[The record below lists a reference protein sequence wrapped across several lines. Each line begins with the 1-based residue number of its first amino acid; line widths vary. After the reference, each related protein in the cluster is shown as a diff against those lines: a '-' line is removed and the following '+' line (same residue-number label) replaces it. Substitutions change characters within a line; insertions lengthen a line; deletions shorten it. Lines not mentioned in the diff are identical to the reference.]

1 MIVLE
6 ARGEAW
12 ASIAALG
19 DIGLVGSA
27 RARIAREGWDA
38 PFEAVAPQ
46 LRLADLGFAN
56 LEFPVGTEA
65 SVRPGRSSEFHHD
78 PEVAAA
84 LVRAGVHV
92 VSLANNHL
100 MDCGPEGLAGTL
112 AACRAAGL
120 ATVGAGPTL
129 AEARRPWIHDV
140 RGRRLVLL
148 AYGAAAG
155 DAAGQETPGIA
166 PLEAEIVAEDLE
178 HWRREADLLVVSA
191 HWGSMYVDFPPPRVL
206 DWAGVL
212 ERAGVD
218 LVLGHHP
225 HVLQGAERRGR
236 TLVAYSLGDAV
247 FNAHA
252 GDLQPEVAAA
262 KRLESAVFTARLASE
277 AHGLD
282 LLPTRLD
289 ADGIPREP
297 RGEELV
303 AALARWKAMSEGLRD
318 GARAFAEQSASTL
331 LQYEVQSLTTYLRQ
345 GRWDRVLR
353 LLGSVR
359 PRHLPVLW
367 HAITR
372 KARRR

>member
-6 ARGEAW
+6 AKGEVW

-27 RARIAREGWDA
+27 RARIARDGWDA
-38 PFEAVAPQ
+38 PFAAVAPQ
-46 LRLADLGFAN
+46 MRLADLGFAN
-56 LEFPVGTEA
+56 LEFPIGSEA

-78 PEVAAA
+78 AEVAPA

-100 MDCGPEGLAGTL
+100 MDCGPEGLAETL
-112 AACRAAGL
+112 ATCRAAGL
-120 ATVGAGPTL
+120 ATVGAGPSL
-129 AEARRPWIHDV
+129 AAARQPWIREV

-155 DAAGQETPGIA
+155 DAAGPETPGIA
-166 PLEAEIVAEDLE
+166 PLEAAIVAEDLE
-178 HWRREADLLVVSA
+178 RWRGEADLLVVSA
-191 HWGSMYVDFPPPRVL
+191 HWGSMYVDYPPPRVL
-206 DWAGVL
+206 EWARVF

-236 TLVAYSLGDAV
+236 TLVAYSLGDAI

-252 GDLQPEVAAA
+252 GDLQPEVAAQ
-262 KRLESAVFTARLASE
+262 KRLESAVFTTQLASE
-277 AHGLD
+277 SHGLD
-282 LLPTRLD
+282 LMPTRLD
-289 ADGIPREP
+289 GDGIPRVP
-297 RGEELV
+297 AAGEIV
-303 AALARWKAMSEGLRD
+303 AAEARFRAMSDGLAD
-318 GARAFAEQSASTL
+318 GARSFAEESASTL

-372 KARRR
+372 KARR